1 MGGTQVLG
9 ERALEVASKFGQ
21 IIKLIL
27 RNEGGYSND
36 PRDRGGETKYGISKR
51 NHPEVDIKN
60 LTIDGAMDIYRRLYW
75 TPSKA
80 EKLMPEL
87 RYSYF
92 DMVVNAGQGNAVKIL
107 QRACNSKLKKA
118 DKIAVDGRIGPM
130 TIKASE
136 KLEESR
142 LRAYRLLHYARIVN
156 KNPTQERFWY
166 GWYNRVHE

>member
-1 MGGTQVLG
+1 
-9 ERALEVASKFGQ
+9 
-21 IIKLIL
+21 
-27 RNEGGYSND
+27 
-36 PRDRGGETKYGISKR
+36 
-51 NHPEVDIKN
+51 
-60 LTIDGAMDIYRRLYW
+60 
-75 TPSKA
+75 
-80 EKLMPEL
+80 MPEL
-87 RYSYF
+87 RYQYF

-142 LRAYRLLHYARIVN
+142 LRAYRLLHYAKIVN
-156 KNPTQERFWY
+156 KNPTQEKFWY